1 LVLESVVNIKTM
13 GTWNVKRQLY
23 PYFIIKWREMER
35 IQIQNNVTLKLT
47 KCNIVLLFQI
57 NVHLIDLLSPLTLH
71 DYPITTTPPNSR
83 DRV

>member
-1 LVLESVVNIKTM
+1 M
-13 GTWNVKRQLY
+13 GTWNVKRQLC
-23 PYFIIKWREMER
+23 PYFITKWREMERIQMER

-57 NVHLIDLLSPLTLH
+57 NVHLIDLLSPLTSH